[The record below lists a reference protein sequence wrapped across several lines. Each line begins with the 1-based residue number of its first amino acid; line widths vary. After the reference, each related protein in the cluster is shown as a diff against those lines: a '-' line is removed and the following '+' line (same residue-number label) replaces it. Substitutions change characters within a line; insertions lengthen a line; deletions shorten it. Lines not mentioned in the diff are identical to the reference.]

1 MAKHRDKARIKPFC
15 DQLAQLWETHGPDLR
30 FGQIISLLPLAIHRA
45 GHDPFFV
52 EEDEMLE
59 ALQRTFSNEGRAAR
73 TLDTEQ
79 LESLKDRWEDL
90 LDSIYDAGFQTE
102 EFKSLFLDT
111 WSYLRDAVDCY
122 GVPHKVVPLVAFLG
136 KFNGNN
142 QYPAHTPPIPRPGR
156 LTSAGN
162 SWMPCCMG
170 WKTLCAPAPAWIFMG
185 AAWYWSPI
193 CTSSSTSRRRL
204 LRKYLPSLLRNTGKT
219 IMRAVTTIMS
229 KKIFPSLMRKR
240 SESARWECPLPGPC

>member
-15 DQLAQLWETHGPDLR
+15 DRLAQLWETQGPDLR
-30 FGQIISLLPLAIHRA
+30 FGQIISCMPLAIHRP

-79 LESLKDRWEDL
+79 LESLKGRWEDL
-90 LDSIYDAGFQTE
+90 LDSISDAGFQTE
-102 EFKSLFLDT
+102 GFKSLFLDT

-142 QYPAHTPPIPRPGR
+142 QYPAHTPLWEFDVCGKFVDALLYGLENPLRP
-156 LTSAGN
+156 
-162 SWMPCCMG
+162 C
-170 WKTLCAPAPAWIFMG
+170 
-185 AAWYWSPI
+185 
-193 CTSSSTSRRRL
+193 
-204 LRKYLPSLLRNTGKT
+204 PSLDFYGGGLVLEPY
-219 IMRAVTTIMS
+219 MHQQLHVTPETFE
-229 KKIFPSLMRKR
+229 KVFTELAEEYRENDYEGGYDYYEQEKLPFPY
-240 SESARWECPLPGPC
+240 EEEE

>member
-15 DQLAQLWETHGPDLR
+15 DRLAQLWETHGPDLR
-30 FGQIISLLPLAIHRA
+30 FGQIISCLPLAIHRP

-52 EEDEMLE
+52 EEDEMLD
-59 ALQRTFSNEGRAAR
+59 ALQHTFSNEGRATR

-79 LESLKDRWEDL
+79 LEGLKGRWEDL

-142 QYPAHTPPIPRPGR
+142 QYPALG
-156 LTSAGN
+156 
-162 SWMPCCMG
+162 
-170 WKTLCAPAPAWIFMG
+170 
-185 AAWYWSPI
+185 
-193 CTSSSTSRRRL
+193 
-204 LRKYLPSLLRNTGKT
+204 
-219 IMRAVTTIMS
+219 V
-229 KKIFPSLMRKR
+229 
-240 SESARWECPLPGPC
+240 

>member
-15 DQLAQLWETHGPDLR
+15 DQLAQLWEIYGPDLR
-30 FGQIISLLPLAIHRA
+30 FGQIISCLPLSIDRP

-59 ALQRTFSNEGRAAR
+59 ALQHTFSQEGKAAR

-79 LESLKDRWEDL
+79 LDGLKDRWEDL

-102 EFKSLFLDT
+102 DFKSLFLDT
-111 WSYLRDAVDCY
+111 WSYSRDAVDCY

-142 QYPAHTPPIPRPGR
+142 QYPAHTPPWEVDVCGKFVDALLYGLENPLRP
-156 LTSAGN
+156 
-162 SWMPCCMG
+162 C
-170 WKTLCAPAPAWIFMG
+170 
-185 AAWYWSPI
+185 
-193 CTSSSTSRRRL
+193 
-204 LRKYLPSLLRNTGKT
+204 PSLDFYGGGLVLEPY
-219 IMRAVTTIMS
+219 MHQQLHVTPETFE
-229 KKIFPSLMRKR
+229 KVFTELAEEYRENDYEGGYDYYEQENLPFPY
-240 SESARWECPLPGPC
+240 EEEE

>member
-15 DQLAQLWETHGPDLR
+15 DRLAQLWETQGPDLR
-30 FGQIISLLPLAIHRA
+30 FGQIISLLPLAIHRP

-79 LESLKDRWEDL
+79 LESLKGRWEDL

-102 EFKSLFLDT
+102 DFKSLFLDT
-111 WSYLRDAVDCY
+111 WSYSRDAVDCY

-142 QYPAHTPPIPRPGR
+142 QYPAHTPPWEVDVCGKFVDALLYGLENPLRP
-156 LTSAGN
+156 
-162 SWMPCCMG
+162 C
-170 WKTLCAPAPAWIFMG
+170 
-185 AAWYWSPI
+185 
-193 CTSSSTSRRRL
+193 
-204 LRKYLPSLLRNTGKT
+204 PSLDFYGGGLVLEPY
-219 IMRAVTTIMS
+219 MHQQLHVTPETFE
-229 KKIFPSLMRKR
+229 KVFTELAEEYRENDYEGGYDYYEQENLPFPY
-240 SESARWECPLPGPC
+240 EEEE

>member
-15 DQLAQLWETHGPDLR
+15 DRLAQLWETHGPDLR
-30 FGQIISLLPLAIHRA
+30 FGQIISLLPLAIHRP

-79 LESLKDRWEDL
+79 LESLKGRWEDL

-102 EFKSLFLDT
+102 DFKSLFLDT
-111 WSYLRDAVDCY
+111 WSYLRDAVDCC
-122 GVPHKVVPLVAFLG
+122 GVPHKVVPLVAYLG

-142 QYPAHTPPIPRPGR
+142 QYPAHTPPWEVDVCGKFVDALLYGLENPLRP
-156 LTSAGN
+156 
-162 SWMPCCMG
+162 C
-170 WKTLCAPAPAWIFMG
+170 
-185 AAWYWSPI
+185 
-193 CTSSSTSRRRL
+193 
-204 LRKYLPSLLRNTGKT
+204 PSLDFYGGGLVLEPY
-219 IMRAVTTIMS
+219 MHQQLHVTPETFE
-229 KKIFPSLMRKR
+229 KVFAELAEEYRKNDYEGGCDYYEQENLPFPY
-240 SESARWECPLPGPC
+240 EEEE

>member
-30 FGQIISLLPLAIHRA
+30 FGQIISLLPLAIHRP

-59 ALQRTFSNEGRAAR
+59 ALQHTFSQEGKAAR

-79 LESLKDRWEDL
+79 LEGLKDRWEDL

-102 EFKSLFLDT
+102 DFKSLFLDT

-136 KFNGNN
+136 KFSGNN
-142 QYPAHTPPIPRPGR
+142 QYPSHIPPWEVDVCGKFVDALLYGLENPLRP
-156 LTSAGN
+156 
-162 SWMPCCMG
+162 C
-170 WKTLCAPAPAWIFMG
+170 
-185 AAWYWSPI
+185 
-193 CTSSSTSRRRL
+193 
-204 LRKYLPSLLRNTGKT
+204 PSLDFYGGGLVLEPY
-219 IMRAVTTIMS
+219 IHQQLHVTPETFE
-229 KKIFPSLMRKR
+229 KVFTELAEEYRKNNYEGGYDYYEQENLPFPY
-240 SESARWECPLPGPC
+240 EEEE

>member
-15 DQLAQLWETHGPDLR
+15 DQLAQLWEIHGPDLR

-45 GHDPFFV
+45 
-52 EEDEMLE
+52 
-59 ALQRTFSNEGRAAR
+59 R

-79 LESLKDRWEDL
+79 LDGLKDRWEDL

-136 KFNGNN
+136 KFSGNN
-142 QYPAHTPPIPRPGR
+142 QYPAHTPPWEVDVCGKFVDALLYGLENPLRP
-156 LTSAGN
+156 
-162 SWMPCCMG
+162 C
-170 WKTLCAPAPAWIFMG
+170 
-185 AAWYWSPI
+185 
-193 CTSSSTSRRRL
+193 
-204 LRKYLPSLLRNTGKT
+204 PSLDFYGGGLVLEPY
-219 IMRAVTTIMS
+219 IHQQLHVTPETFE
-229 KKIFPSLMRKR
+229 KVFTELAEEYRKNDYEGGYDYYEQENLPFPY
-240 SESARWECPLPGPC
+240 EEEE

>member
-15 DQLAQLWETHGPDLR
+15 DRLAQLWETHGPDLR
-30 FGQIISLLPLAIHRA
+30 FGQIISCLPLAIHRP

-59 ALQRTFSNEGRAAR
+59 ALQHTFSNEGRAAR

-79 LESLKDRWEDL
+79 LESLKGRWEDL

-102 EFKSLFLDT
+102 DFKSLFLDT

-142 QYPAHTPPIPRPGR
+142 QYPEHTPLWEFDVCGKFVDALLYGLENPLRPC
-156 LTSAGN
+156 
-162 SWMPCCMG
+162 P
-170 WKTLCAPAPAWIFMG
+170 
-185 AAWYWSPI
+185 
-193 CTSSSTSRRRL
+193 SRDFCGGGL
-204 LRKYLPSLLRNTGKT
+204 VLEPYIHQQLHVTPETFEKVFAELAEEYRKNDYEGGCDYYEQENLP
-219 IMRAVTTIMS
+219 
-229 KKIFPSLMRKR
+229 FPY
-240 SESARWECPLPGPC
+240 EEEE